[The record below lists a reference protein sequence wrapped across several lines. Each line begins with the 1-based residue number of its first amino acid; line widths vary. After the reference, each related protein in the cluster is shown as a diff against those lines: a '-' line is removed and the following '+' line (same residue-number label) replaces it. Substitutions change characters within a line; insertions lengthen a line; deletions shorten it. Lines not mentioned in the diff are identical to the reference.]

1 MQQTKLTVVMQK
13 LANPSRASDH
23 IAWNRSIAS
32 NLRELMLLPS
42 QMKNLLGKFLMN
54 LLNTMVNLLGKL
66 KLLNYAL
73 PSQLKNL
80 LVYRNLFHECV
91 LKSRYNSCALNQRL
105 KF

>member
-66 KLLNYAL
+66 LNYAL